1 MIDSQVIELHT
12 WLLDDVLLHL
22 GHVVIQPL
30 LLEEDIGYQTETSIG
45 DTCLPAGAAGV
56 AGVTHKQTDI
66 IITQVS
72 CSVSLV
78 SGCST

>member
-30 LLEEDIGYQTETSIG
+30 LLEEDIGYQTETCSE
-45 DTCLPAGAAGV
+45 LV
-56 AGVTHKQTDI
+56 I
-66 IITQVS
+66 I
-72 CSVSLV
+72 
-78 SGCST
+78 